1 MILTHKTVCVLRITK
16 LFDCVCLVSY
26 SVVLDEVSLWMSIK
40 TKSAVQ
46 LVCVFQFPWWCFIA
60 SGVIVILETQLQ
72 FQYFYITRQN

>member
-46 LVCVFQFPWWCFIA
+46 LVCVFQFP
-60 SGVIVILETQLQ
+60 
-72 FQYFYITRQN
+72 